1 MSLESLEKD
10 SQTSADS
17 ARDISERD
25 VKEIIES
32 IKEAQYFDA
41 SSMAPLTPA
50 SVVRTHQAHFHID
63 TSTVQFLTGILGS
76 YCTIEG
82 IQAPSIYNMG

>member
-1 MSLESLEKD
+1 MSVGSEQDINIHHDSLDAIDEY
-10 SQTSADS
+10 
-17 ARDISERD
+17 E

-50 SVVRTHQAHFHID
+50 ALVSTHLND
-63 TSTVQFLTGILGS
+63 W
-76 YCTIEG
+76 YEG
-82 IQAPSIYNMG
+82 

>member
-1 MSLESLEKD
+1 MNVNETLQEADEVLDTHVRNDESE
-10 SQTSADS
+10 
-17 ARDISERD
+17 

-50 SVVRTHQAHFHID
+50 SLVSI
-63 TSTVQFLTGILGS
+63 STVRLRVKL
-76 YCTIEG
+76 
-82 IQAPSIYNMG
+82 

>member
-1 MSLESLEKD
+1 MNVNETLQEADEVLDTHVGNDESE
-10 SQTSADS
+10 
-17 ARDISERD
+17 

-50 SVVRTHQAHFHID
+50 SLVSIFDVRLR
-63 TSTVQFLTGILGS
+63 VRL
-76 YCTIEG
+76 
-82 IQAPSIYNMG
+82 

>member
-1 MSLESLEKD
+1 MSVNEAL
-10 SQTSADS
+10 QGADAAS
-17 ARDISERD
+17 DTHIGIDEND

-50 SVVRTHQAHFHID
+50 SLVSIFAVRLR
-63 TSTVQFLTGILGS
+63 VRL
-76 YCTIEG
+76 
-82 IQAPSIYNMG
+82 

>member
-1 MSLESLEKD
+1 MNVDDVLSQ
-10 SQTSADS
+10 QTSIPIGPSDHV
-17 ARDISERD
+17 DEEE

-50 SVVRTHQAHFHID
+50 ASV
-63 TSTVQFLTGILGS
+63 STLNAL
-76 YCTIEG
+76 
-82 IQAPSIYNMG
+82 

>member
-1 MSLESLEKD
+1 MSVNEALQE
-10 SQTSADS
+10 ADN
-17 ARDISERD
+17 ALDTHIGIDEQE

-50 SVVRTHQAHFHID
+50 SLVSIFHAC
-63 TSTVQFLTGILGS
+63 LRLRL
-76 YCTIEG
+76 
-82 IQAPSIYNMG
+82 